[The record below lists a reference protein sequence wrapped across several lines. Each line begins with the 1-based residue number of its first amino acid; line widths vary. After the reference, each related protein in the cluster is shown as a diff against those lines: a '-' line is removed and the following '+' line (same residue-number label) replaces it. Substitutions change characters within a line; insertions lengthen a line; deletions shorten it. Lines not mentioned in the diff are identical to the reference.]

1 MAAKQGAAKAGLP
14 VNVQEEL
21 RKQRET
27 MKSRIGAVGG
37 GDKIRVTQGKKF
49 VMPDGTEGPGPLN
62 VVILDFKSMNAWHD
76 RPYKKG
82 EESPPACFA
91 IGDNPNELIPS
102 PNSPRIQAKTCA
114 ECAFNEWGS
123 RGAGKECGNTR
134 LLAVREPGD
143 DAGADIRILQVS
155 PTAIKAFDAY
165 VKSLEVQFD
174 GVPIQF
180 ETEIYFDPNL
190 DYPTL
195 RFGNPKPNKN
205 LDAHFGQQKAATA
218 RLAEEPDV
226 SQYKPVV
233 AKPLGKGAK
242 R

>member
-1 MAAKQGAAKAGLP
+1 MAAKKGEVKAGLP
-14 VNVQEEL
+14 VNIQEEL
-21 RKQRET
+21 RKQKEGI
-27 MKSRIGAVGG
+27 KSRIGAVGG

-49 VMPDGTEGPGPLN
+49 VMPDGSEGPGPLN

-82 EESPPACFA
+82 EEAPPACFA

-102 PNSPRIQAKTCA
+102 PNSPRKQAEACKD
-114 ECAFNEWGS
+114 CAFNEWGS

-143 DAGADIRILQVS
+143 DPNADVRVLQVS

-174 GVPIQF
+174 GLPIEF

-190 DYPTL
+190 DYPSL

-205 LDAHFGQQKAATA
+205 LNVHFGQQKAATA
-218 RLAEEPDV
+218 RLSEEPDV
-226 SQYKPVV
+226 SQYKPLVQK
-233 AKPLGKGAK
+233 AAPRGK